1 MHHQEASLI
10 LDLQIIRSFIYCYF
24 FMTRQIT
31 NWLRHVIVFTENFEE
46 RQAVCCRLVDIM
58 EVLSLLIKP
67 HTIVVCVVYIYI
79 RS

>member
-1 MHHQEASLI
+1 
-10 LDLQIIRSFIYCYF
+10 
-24 FMTRQIT
+24 MTRQIT

-58 EVLSLLIKP
+58 EVLPLLIKP
-67 HTIVVCVVYIYI
+67 LISYDCCVCVCVCVWFIYI